1 LDNKTDSI
9 GTLRKNRVQLP
20 KDAIE
25 TKLKLERVVKYE
37 ESTGIM
43 FTKWKDKKDVHLLST
58 CIADGIIEVIR
69 VGKAKNIPPTTTWEV
84 SIGQQQ
90 HGRCR

>member
-1 LDNKTDSI
+1 LDNKTDST
-9 GTLRKNRVQLP
+9 GTLKKESRTTSDIDTN
-20 KDAIE
+20 
-25 TKLKLERVVKYE
+25 LKLGELVVKFE

-43 FTKWKDKKDVHLLST
+43 FTEWKDKKNVYLLST

-84 SIGQQQ
+84 SIG
-90 HGRCR
+90 